1 MRFGHHP
8 DLRPGGAAGAAGAD
22 AADGTAGVG
31 GSDGGPGAAAA
42 SAPSALAATGSLS
55 LRAGSSLAA
64 PDLPPWL
71 AIPAATGAP
80 DGSMASLGELP
91 LLYGLSLER
100 LFADPAGGGA
110 GVDIA
115 DLLPQAPGSG
125 FAVPTGL
132 LRVTFTVDAT
142 RYA

>member
-1 MRFGHHP
+1 ASG
-8 DLRPGGAAGAAGAD
+8 DGAADGAAGAG
-22 AADGTAGVG
+22 DG
-31 GSDGGPGAAAA
+31 
-42 SAPSALAATGSLS
+42 PSSLAATGSLS